1 MRTVLL
7 VASPK
12 LLVDG
17 RALRNTHTHL
27 QLQRPNSGVQL
38 PVVALQLL
46 LKRLNVQLLPKPGH
60 EALIVGAV
68 SVNAGVKLRQRNGGR
83 RYLAG
88 VRRSARQRDRGER
101 GGGVPP
107 ISEHRWRRTRAPRP
121 LHTSTSKRPIAAASG
136 GTCG

>member
-27 QLQRPNSGVQL
+27 LLQRPNSGVQL

-46 LKRLNVQLLPKPGH
+46 LKRLNVQLLPEPGH

-68 SVNAGVKLRQRNGGR
+68 PVNAGVKLRQRNGGR
-83 RYLAG
+83 RYLAALG
-88 VRRSARQRDRGER
+88 AAQRAAAGQ
-101 GGGVPP
+101 GGVGG
-107 ISEHRWRRTRAPRP
+107 EKGRTADF
-121 LHTSTSKRPIAAASG
+121 
-136 GTCG
+136 